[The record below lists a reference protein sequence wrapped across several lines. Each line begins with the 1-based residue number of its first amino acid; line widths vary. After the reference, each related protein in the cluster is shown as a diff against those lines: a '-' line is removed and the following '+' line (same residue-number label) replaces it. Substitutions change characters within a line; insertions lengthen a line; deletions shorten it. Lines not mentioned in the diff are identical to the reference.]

1 MENNHT
7 ANSQSGGKV
16 LAMYDIRGIQD
27 YIYRTPHIKDAMGA
41 SLIIEDILKN
51 ALREACK
58 NLKLKPEETDL
69 EWEREKRKKR

>member
-27 YIYRTPHIKDAMGA
+27 YIYRTPHIKDAMG
-41 SLIIEDILKN
+41 DIFDYRRYFKECI
-51 ALREACK
+51 A
-58 NLKLKPEETDL
+58 
-69 EWEREKRKKR
+69 